1 MSQLS
6 LTSNGSLLVFINVYR
21 QFTQPDISAD

>member
-6 LTSNGSLLVFINVYR
+6 LTSNVSLLVFINVYR
-21 QFTQPDISAD
+21 RFIPPDISTD